1 MCRNFMDTGRCKYG
15 RVCQFAH
22 SKAELKKYSYRVCW
36 PNRSTCLI
44 APFTGVCL
52 TLKQWTARMS
62 RAIVVWVWWNLSV
75 LREGQHGFLL
85 HLGNS
90 RVKAILLLRLLT
102 VWGNDQ
108 PSQWCHYEQ
117 RDSHDPFPSIKSL
130 SFVHNANNVPWSE
143 DYQHDNPNS
152 IVYYRFS
159 VLETQIVTTRETQFY
174 RKQII
179 TPLFYSSIHDS

>member
-1 MCRNFMDTGRCKYG
+1 MSKSIRRNQNVFYG
-15 RVCQFAH
+15 RVDEVAGCLAQRAMN
-22 SKAELKKYSYRVCW
+22 SQDRLWYCCLCVTGYSVFKTGEC
-36 PNRSTCLI
+36 SLSLI
-44 APFTGVCL
+44 
-52 TLKQWTARMS
+52 
-62 RAIVVWVWWNLSV
+62 
-75 LREGQHGFLL
+75 EQHGFLL

-102 VWGNDQ
+102 AWGNYQ
-108 PSQWCHYEQ
+108 PSQWCHHEQ
-117 RDSHDPFPSIKSL
+117 RDSHDPFSSIKSL

-152 IVYYRFS
+152 IVYYHFS

-179 TPLFYSSIHDS
+179 APLFRSSIHDS